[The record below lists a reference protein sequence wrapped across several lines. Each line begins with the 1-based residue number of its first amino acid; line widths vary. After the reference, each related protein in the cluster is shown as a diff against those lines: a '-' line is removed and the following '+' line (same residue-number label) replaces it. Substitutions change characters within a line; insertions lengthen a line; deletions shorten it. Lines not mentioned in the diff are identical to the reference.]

1 MLDNQAR
8 AAADAAM
15 ANDQNPDFG
24 QKRGGNPHL
33 LPFAASGLF
42 VAAIALFGLAS
53 ASWLPATG
61 LPLLFLVSV
70 LASAVTFGFWPGIGA
85 AALAFATYNF
95 LFVEPFYTLR
105 VASAADVLALSLFLL
120 TAGLTGWLA
129 GKARDDADAAT
140 RRAAQLSELSR
151 FTGVL
156 ANCTAEQ
163 DVHEALVRHAGEVT
177 GEPVAVLCEHNGAFS
192 NVTGNLQKV
201 ALDDDSLQACE
212 RAFRNG
218 KAQPATAPGWQGSR
232 FGFYPLVIDGRPVT
246 VAAVRFPD
254 VERKRA
260 QEIEQTITTMVT
272 QAAAALERI
281 AQTAAMEAARI
292 RADQESMRSGLL
304 LSLSHDLRT
313 PLATILG
320 SVSSLREPGLKLNA
334 AARADLLLATEEETR
349 RLSRYVEDLL
359 TMTRLNSGLEGNITD
374 ADGRDIVLN
383 ALTRAKAAYPSTAF
397 SFADDVKP
405 LRLRTDPALLGQAL
419 FNLLDNAAK
428 FSGPGKAVTITMAS
442 RDGIVSLTVCDQGPG
457 IASGDAERI
466 FDPLF
471 RGSDTGKSGAG
482 LGLAIVK
489 AIARLLGGGV
499 TADRQTGAEGG
510 SRFVLSV
517 PINPETSA

>member
-1 MLDNQAR
+1 MLDNPAG

-15 ANDQNPDFG
+15 SNNHIPDTG
-24 QKRGGNPHL
+24 LRRGNIPRL

-42 VAAIALFGLAS
+42 VGAVALFGTAS
-53 ASWLPATG
+53 GSWLPATG
-61 LPLLFLVSV
+61 LPLLFLVAV

-95 LFVEPFYTLR
+95 LFVEPLYTLR
-105 VASAADVLALSLFLL
+105 VASAADVLALSLFLF

-140 RRAAQLSELSR
+140 RRASQLSELSR

-163 DVHEALVRHAGEVT
+163 NVHEALVRHAGEVT
-177 GEPVAVLCEHNGAFS
+177 GEPVAVLCEQNGTFI

-232 FGFYPLVIDGRPVT
+232 FGFYPLVIDGKPVT

-320 SVSSLREPGLKLNA
+320 SVSSLREPGLKLSA
-334 AARADLLLATEEETR
+334 AVRSDLLLATEEETR

-359 TMTRLNSGLEGNITD
+359 TMTRLNNGLQGNFAD
-374 ADGRDIVLN
+374 ADGRDIVLA
-383 ALTRAKAAYPSTAF
+383 ALSRAKAAYPATSF
-397 SFADDVKP
+397 SIADGGKP
-405 LRLRTDPALLGQAL
+405 VRLRTDAALLGQAL

-428 FSGPGKAVTITMAS
+428 FSGPGKT
-442 RDGIVSLTVCDQGPG
+442 VSVEISTRGGTLFITVCDQGPG
-457 IASGDAERI
+457 VAAEDSQRI

-471 RGSDTGKSGAG
+471 RGKDSGKTGTG
-482 LGLAIVK
+482 LGLAVVK
-489 AIARLLGGGV
+489 AIAGLLGGSV
-499 TADRQTGAEGG
+499 FLDRQPGLDGG
-510 SRFVLSV
+510 SRFVMTL
-517 PINPETSA
+517 PAEPEKQA